1 MDRSRPRTP
10 ANLSESIHR
19 QLNMYALAASAAGVG
34 LLALTQSAEAKIIY
48 TPAHRVIGKNGSYP
62 LALNHKLT
70 DFNIV
75 NSNCTQG
82 SRCNSDTYAQ
92 LTVAEASFPWA
103 GNAVLGTNGGQ
114 YLAAALKA
122 GAHISGARR
131 FIRGAAMVSQCRGIC
146 NFSHSGTRTVG
157 PWRNVTNRYLGLKFK
172 INGKF
177 HYGWARLNVK
187 VLKGQFKIIATLT
200 GYAYETI
207 PGKGIIA
214 GQTKGTDDSNI
225 EQPNA
230 ALANPIPDIPQPAT
244 LGLLAL
250 GSPGLAI
257 WLREELLGARQ

>member
-1 MDRSRPRTP
+1 MNRSRPRTP

-19 QLNMYALAASAAGVG
+19 QLNMYTLAASAAGVS
-34 LLALTQSAEAKIIY
+34 LFALTQSAQAEIVY
-48 TPAHRVIGKNGSYP
+48 TPAHRVIGRNGSYP
-62 LALNHKLT
+62 LALNHKMA

-75 NSNCTQG
+75 NSNCTRG

-103 GNAVLGTNGGQ
+103 GNAVLGTNGSQ
-114 YLAAALKA
+114 YLAAALKP
-122 GAHISGARR
+122 GARISGARR
-131 FIRGAAMVSQCRGIC
+131 FIRGAVMVSQCRGIC

-207 PGKGIIA
+207 AGKGIIA
-214 GQTKGTDDSNI
+214 GQTKDTDD
-225 EQPNA
+225 
-230 ALANPIPDIPQPAT
+230 IPEVSDAT
-244 LGLLAL
+244 LTMPTPEPAMLGALAL
-250 GSPGLAI
+250 GAPGLSI
-257 WLREELLGARQ
+257 WRRESVGAAQ

>member
-103 GNAVLGTNGGQ
+103 GNAVLGTNGSQ

-157 PWRNVTNRYLGLKFK
+157 PWRNVTNRYP
-172 INGKF
+172 
-177 HYGWARLNVK
+177 WPEV
-187 VLKGQFKIIATLT
+187 QDQWQ
-200 GYAYETI
+200 I
-207 PGKGIIA
+207 P
-214 GQTKGTDDSNI
+214 
-225 EQPNA
+225 
-230 ALANPIPDIPQPAT
+230 
-244 LGLLAL
+244 
-250 GSPGLAI
+250 
-257 WLREELLGARQ
+257 LRLGAIQREGLEGPIQDHRHSDGLCLRDHPRQRDHRGRDEGHGRQQ